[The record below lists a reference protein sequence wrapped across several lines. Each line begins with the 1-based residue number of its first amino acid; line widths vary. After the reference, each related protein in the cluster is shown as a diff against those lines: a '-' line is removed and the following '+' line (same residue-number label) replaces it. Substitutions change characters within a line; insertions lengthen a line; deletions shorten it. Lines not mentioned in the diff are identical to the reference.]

1 MCLKSIWT
9 HQETQV
15 WGFGAGWTG
24 NVGVRSGA
32 VCSFPAGRNNP
43 AVVCCHGTS
52 TKAFVL
58 RWSSQQNR
66 VAHET
71 VDLTRPLFFSKIYCY
86 VWALFSIQKSTHSL
100 ASVGWSGTEQLW
112 GMTQSC
118 IWGGRNAPGFQEE
131 LDSRKGL
138 HFPECNESRDLI
150 RVKNPHLAQKPTECL
165 ISVIFS
171 IQV

>member
-1 MCLKSIWT
+1 MCLQSIWT

-24 NVGVRSGA
+24 NVGVRSGS
-32 VCSFPAGRNNP
+32 VRSFPAGRNNP

-86 VWALFSIQKSTHSL
+86 LWVLFFNPKIYTLSCLGGLERYWTTLGNEAKLHLMWKEHSRIP
-100 ASVGWSGTEQLW
+100 GGT
-112 GMTQSC
+112 
-118 IWGGRNAPGFQEE
+118 GFQKRPTFPRMQQKQGF
-131 LDSRKGL
+131 DSKI
-138 HFPECNESRDLI
+138 HI
-150 RVKNPHLAQKPTECL
+150 
-165 ISVIFS
+165 
-171 IQV
+171 